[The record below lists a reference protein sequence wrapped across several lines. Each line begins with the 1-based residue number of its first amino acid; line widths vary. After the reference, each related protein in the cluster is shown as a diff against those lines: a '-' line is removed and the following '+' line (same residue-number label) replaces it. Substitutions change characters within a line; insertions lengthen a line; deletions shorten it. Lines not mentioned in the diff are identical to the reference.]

1 MYDLYQAPAIGT
13 FPPANATVGTSI
25 DNQAAPAAPMVGMVG
40 VALQPQLS
48 HLHTAMCACQCKRI
62 LLHIQ

>member
-40 VALQPQLS
+40 VALQPE
-48 HLHTAMCACQCKRI
+48 
-62 LLHIQ
+62 